1 MAVWLL
7 IVAAESVREIV
18 WEHGLNILTFQIAKT
33 LRAIA
38 VYEAAKGVLVLLT
51 GFGLLAAAHRNVQ
64 QLAEQLVAHAH
75 LNAASH
81 FPRIFLDA
89 AANVTDARLWMLAA
103 FAAGYA
109 LFRFVM
115 AYGLWF
121 GRRWAEWLVA
131 LSAGIYLPF
140 EIYELFNEVTWIVI
154 AAIVV
159 NVLIISLMVAALHRT
174 RSTSPTGVH

>member
-1 MAVWLL
+1 MRL
-7 IVAAESVREIV
+7 
-18 WEHGLNILTFQIAKT
+18 AKT
-33 LRAIA
+33 LRTIA

-51 GFGLLAAAHRNVQ
+51 GFGLLAAVHRNVQ
-64 QLAEQLVAHAH
+64 QLAEQLVAQAH

-81 FPRIFLDA
+81 FPRIFLEA
-89 AANVTDARLWMLAA
+89 AANVTDARIWMLAT

-109 LFRFVM
+109 LVRFVM

-140 EIYELFNEVTWIVI
+140 EIYELFKEVTWIVI
-154 AAIVV
+154 GAIVV
-159 NVLIISLMVAALHRT
+159 NILVIALMVAALHRP
-174 RSTSPTGVH
+174 RPAESADVR

>member
-1 MAVWLL
+1 M
-7 IVAAESVREIV
+7 
-18 WEHGLNILTFQIAKT
+18 NIPTFQIAKT

-38 VYEAAKGVLVLLT
+38 VYEGAKGVLVLLT
-51 GFGLLAAAHRNVQ
+51 GFGLLAAVHRNVQ

-109 LFRFVM
+109 LFRFIM
-115 AYGLWF
+115 AYGLWLE
-121 GRRWAEWLVA
+121 RRWAEWLVA

-140 EIYELFNEVTWIVI
+140 EVYELFNNVTWIVI
-154 AAIVV
+154 GAIVV
-159 NVLIISLMVAALHRT
+159 NILVIALMVAALHRQ
-174 RSTSPTGVH
+174 RPAGAVDVR

>member
-1 MAVWLL
+1 M
-7 IVAAESVREIV
+7 
-18 WEHGLNILTFQIAKT
+18 NIPTFQIAKT

-51 GFGLLAAAHRNVQ
+51 GFGLLAAVHRNVQ
-64 QLAEQLVAHAH
+64 QFAEQLVAHAH
-75 LNAASH
+75 LDAASH

-109 LFRFVM
+109 LLRCVM
-115 AYGLWF
+115 AYGLWLE
-121 GRRWAEWLVA
+121 RRWAEWLVA

-140 EIYELFNEVTWIVI
+140 EVYELFNTVTWIVI
-154 AAIVV
+154 GAIVV
-159 NVLIISLMVAALHRT
+159 NILVIALMVAALHRQ
-174 RSTSPTGVH
+174 RPAAPVGVR